1 MSRSRR
7 GLWLYPLFQIPLMLL
22 GACIIVTALIW
33 LLGLGRPPV
42 AVAIALD
49 LSSSTY
55 TTEFNA
61 PGTVMYQEVAA
72 VRSYLQQNAQQL
84 RNKNQIQVL
93 GFGGVVRSLTGDF
106 KTDSQQVDAEL
117 TQALANPDLPQLVAN
132 NTTDINLAIQKG
144 TEALS
149 TIQQKRCREL
159 LLVTDGGAN
168 VSPDIITDARN
179 RKVRINTVVVGA
191 ESTELQRAA
200 LATGGIYL
208 GGEQNN
214 LEMLF
219 ADTFFTRFNSNL
231 KWLILGLGATWIALM
246 WTLILPL
253 DRWLFQGLIGLNRS
267 LSGQLSLSNA
277 LFWSILTPLIVW
289 QLFNL
294 LDIVVRC

>member
-1 MSRSRR
+1 
-7 GLWLYPLFQIPLMLL
+7 MLL

>member
-22 GACIIVTALIW
+22 GACIVVTALIW

-55 TTEFNA
+55 STEFNA

-149 TIQQKRCREL
+149 TIPQKRCREL

-168 VSPDIITDARN
+168 VSPAVIADARN

-191 ESTELQRAA
+191 TSQELQAAA

-208 GGEQNN
+208 SGEQNN

-219 ADTFFTRFNSNL
+219 TDTFFTRFNSNL

-253 DRWLFQGLIGLNRS
+253 DRWLFQGLIGLDRS

-277 LFWSILTPLIVW
+277 LFWSVLTPLIVW

>member
-1 MSRSRR
+1 
-7 GLWLYPLFQIPLMLL
+7 MLL
-22 GACIIVTALIW
+22 GACIVVTALIW

-55 TTEFNA
+55 STEFNA
-61 PGTVMYQEVAA
+61 PGTVMDREVAA

-144 TEALS
+144 TEALG
-149 TIQQKRCREL
+149 TIGQKRCREL

-168 VSPDIITDARN
+168 VSPAIITDARN
-179 RKVRINTVVVGA
+179 RKVRINTVVIG
-191 ESTELQRAA
+191 EGSPELQAAA

-208 GGEQNN
+208 SGEQNN

-219 ADTFFTRFNSNL
+219 TDTFFTRFNSNL

-253 DRWLFQGLIGLNRS
+253 DRWLFQGLIGFNRS

-277 LFWSILTPLIVW
+277 LFWSVLTPLIVW

-294 LDIVVRC
+294 LDIVVKC

>member
-1 MSRSRR
+1 
-7 GLWLYPLFQIPLMLL
+7 MLL
-22 GACIIVTALIW
+22 GACIVVTALIW

-42 AVAIALD
+42 AVAIAID

-55 TTEFNA
+55 STEFNA

-144 TEALS
+144 TEALG
-149 TIQQKRCREL
+149 TIGQKRCREL

-168 VSPDIITDARN
+168 VSPAIITDARN
-179 RKVRINTVVVGA
+179 RKVRINTVVIG
-191 ESTELQRAA
+191 EGSPELQAAA

-208 GGEQNN
+208 SGEQNH

-219 ADTFFTRFNSNL
+219 TDTFFTRFNSNL

-267 LSGQLSLSNA
+267 LSGQISLSNA
-277 LFWSILTPLIVW
+277 LFWSVLTPLIVW

-294 LDIVVRC
+294 LDIVVKC

>member
-22 GACIIVTALIW
+22 GACIVVTALIW

-55 TTEFNA
+55 STEFNA

-144 TEALS
+144 TEALG
-149 TIQQKRCREL
+149 TIGQKRCREL

-168 VSPDIITDARN
+168 VSPAIITDARN
-179 RKVRINTVVVGA
+179 RKVRINTVVIG
-191 ESTELQRAA
+191 EGSPELQAAA

-208 GGEQNN
+208 SGEQNN

-219 ADTFFTRFNSNL
+219 TDTFFTRFNSNL

-253 DRWLFQGLIGLNRS
+253 DRWLFQGLIGFNRS

-277 LFWSILTPLIVW
+277 LFWSVLTPLIVW

-294 LDIVVRC
+294 LDIVVKC

>member
-22 GACIIVTALIW
+22 GACIIVTALVW

-55 TTEFNA
+55 STEFNA
-61 PGTVMYQEVAA
+61 PGTVMDREVAA

-84 RNKNQIQVL
+84 RNKNQIQVW

-144 TEALS
+144 TEALG
-149 TIQQKRCREL
+149 TIGQKRCREL

-168 VSPDIITDARN
+168 VSPAIITDARN
-179 RKVRINTVVVGA
+179 RKVRINTVVIG
-191 ESTELQRAA
+191 EGSPELQAAA

-208 GGEQNN
+208 SGEQNH

-219 ADTFFTRFNSNL
+219 TDTFFTRFNSNL

-267 LSGQLSLSNA
+267 LSGQISLSNA
-277 LFWSILTPLIVW
+277 LFWSVLTPLIVW

-294 LDIVVRC
+294 LDIVVKC

>member
-22 GACIIVTALIW
+22 GACIVVTALIW

-55 TTEFNA
+55 STEFNA

-144 TEALS
+144 TEALG
-149 TIQQKRCREL
+149 TIGQKRCREL

-168 VSPDIITDARN
+168 VSPAIITDARN
-179 RKVRINTVVVGA
+179 RKVRINTVVIG
-191 ESTELQRAA
+191 EGSPELQAAA

-208 GGEQNN
+208 SGEQNN

-219 ADTFFTRFNSNL
+219 TDTFFTRFNSNL

-253 DRWLFQGLIGLNRS
+253 DRWLFQGLIGFNRS

-277 LFWSILTPLIVW
+277 LFWSVLTPLIVW
-289 QLFNL
+289 QLFSL
-294 LDIVVRC
+294 LDIVVKC

>member
-1 MSRSRR
+1 
-7 GLWLYPLFQIPLMLL
+7 MLL
-22 GACIIVTALIW
+22 GACIVVTALIW

-55 TTEFNA
+55 STEFNA

-72 VRSYLQQNAQQL
+72 VRSYLQQNTQQL

-149 TIQQKRCREL
+149 TIPQKRCREL

-168 VSPDIITDARN
+168 VSPAIITDARN
-179 RKVRINTVVVGA
+179 RKVRINTVVIG
-191 ESTELQRAA
+191 EGSPELQAAA

-208 GGEQNN
+208 SGEQNN

-219 ADTFFTRFNSNL
+219 TDTFFTRFNSNL

-253 DRWLFQGLIGLNRS
+253 DRWLFQGLIGLDRS

-277 LFWSILTPLIVW
+277 LFWSVLTPLIVW

>member
-22 GACIIVTALIW
+22 GACIVVTALIW

-55 TTEFNA
+55 STEFNA

-144 TEALS
+144 TEALG
-149 TIQQKRCREL
+149 TIPQKRCREL
-159 LLVTDGGAN
+159 LLVTDGGAE
-168 VSPDIITDARN
+168 VSPAIITDARN

-191 ESTELQRAA
+191 ESPELQAAA

-208 GGEQNN
+208 SGEQNN

-219 ADTFFTRFNSNL
+219 TDTFFTRFNSNL

-253 DRWLFQGLIGLNRS
+253 DRWLFQSLIGLNRS

-277 LFWSILTPLIVW
+277 LFWSVLTPLIVW

>member
-22 GACIIVTALIW
+22 GACIVVTALIW

-55 TTEFNA
+55 STEFNA
-61 PGTVMYQEVAA
+61 PGTVVYQEVAA

-117 TQALANPDLPQLVAN
+117 TQALANPDLPQLLAN

-149 TIQQKRCREL
+149 AIPQKRCREL

-168 VSPDIITDARN
+168 VSPAIITNAVN

-191 ESTELQRAA
+191 ESLELRGAA

-208 GGEQNN
+208 SGKQNN

-219 ADTFFTRFNSNL
+219 IDTFFTRFNSNL
-231 KWLILGLGATWIALM
+231 KWLILSLGATWIALM

-253 DRWLFQGLIGLNRS
+253 DRWLFQGLIGLDRS
-267 LSGQLSLSNA
+267 LSGQLSLSHA
-277 LFWSILTPLIVW
+277 LFWSVLTPLIVW

>member
-22 GACIIVTALIW
+22 GACIVVTALIW

-55 TTEFNA
+55 STEFNA

-117 TQALANPDLPQLVAN
+117 TQALANPALPQLVAN

-149 TIQQKRCREL
+149 TIPQKRCREL

-168 VSPDIITDARN
+168 VSPAVIADARN

-191 ESTELQRAA
+191 TSQELQAAA

-208 GGEQNN
+208 SGEQNN

-219 ADTFFTRFNSNL
+219 TDTFFTRFNSNL

-253 DRWLFQGLIGLNRS
+253 DRWLFQGLIGLDRS

-277 LFWSILTPLIVW
+277 LFWSVLTPLIVW

>member
-1 MSRSRR
+1 
-7 GLWLYPLFQIPLMLL
+7 MLL
-22 GACIIVTALIW
+22 GACIVVTALIW

-55 TTEFNA
+55 STEFNA

-144 TEALS
+144 TEALG
-149 TIQQKRCREL
+149 TIGQKRCREL

-168 VSPDIITDARN
+168 VSPAIITDARN
-179 RKVRINTVVVGA
+179 RKVRINTVVIG
-191 ESTELQRAA
+191 EGSPELQAAA

-208 GGEQNN
+208 SGEQNN

-219 ADTFFTRFNSNL
+219 TDTFFTRFNSNL

-253 DRWLFQGLIGLNRS
+253 DRWLFQGLIGFNRS

-277 LFWSILTPLIVW
+277 LFWSVLTPLIVW

-294 LDIVVRC
+294 LDIVVKC

>member
-22 GACIIVTALIW
+22 GACIVVTALVW
-33 LLGLGRPPV
+33 LLGLGRPSV

-55 TTEFNA
+55 STEFNA

-84 RNKNQIQVL
+84 RNKNQIQVW

-149 TIQQKRCREL
+149 TIPQKRCREL
-159 LLVTDGGAN
+159 LLVTDGDAN
-168 VSPDIITDARN
+168 VSPAIITDARN
-179 RKVRINTVVVGA
+179 RKVRINTVVIG
-191 ESTELQRAA
+191 EGSPELRAAA

-208 GGEQNN
+208 SGQQNN

-219 ADTFFTRFNSNL
+219 TDTFFTRFNSNL
-231 KWLILGLGATWIALM
+231 KWLILGLGAIWIALM

-253 DRWLFQGLIGLNRS
+253 DRWLLQGLIGLDRS

-277 LFWSILTPLIVW
+277 LFWSVLTPLIVW

>member
-1 MSRSRR
+1 
-7 GLWLYPLFQIPLMLL
+7 MLL
-22 GACIIVTALIW
+22 GACIVVTALVW

-55 TTEFNA
+55 GTQFNA
-61 PGTVMYQEVAA
+61 PGTVMDREVAA

-117 TQALANPDLPQLVAN
+117 TQALANPDLPQQLAN

-149 TIQQKRCREL
+149 TIPQKRCREL
-159 LLVTDGGAN
+159 LLVTDGGAE
-168 VSPDIITDARN
+168 VSPAIITDARN
-179 RKVRINTVVVGA
+179 RKVRINTVVVG
-191 ESTELQRAA
+191 EGSPELQAAA

-208 GGEQNN
+208 SGEQNN
-214 LEMLF
+214 LGMLF
-219 ADTFFTRFNSNL
+219 TDTFFTRFNSNL

-277 LFWSILTPLIVW
+277 LFWSVLTPLIVW

>member
-22 GACIIVTALIW
+22 GACIVVTALVW

-55 TTEFNA
+55 GTQFNA
-61 PGTVMYQEVAA
+61 PGTVMDREVAA

-117 TQALANPDLPQLVAN
+117 TQALANPDLPQQLAN

-149 TIQQKRCREL
+149 TIPQKRCREL

-191 ESTELQRAA
+191 TSPELQAAA

-208 GGEQNN
+208 SGEQNN
-214 LEMLF
+214 LGMLF
-219 ADTFFTRFNSNL
+219 TDTFFTRFNSNL

>member
-1 MSRSRR
+1 
-7 GLWLYPLFQIPLMLL
+7 MLL
-22 GACIIVTALIW
+22 GACIVVTALIW

-55 TTEFNA
+55 STEFNA

-144 TEALS
+144 TEALG
-149 TIQQKRCREL
+149 TIGQKRCREL

-168 VSPDIITDARN
+168 VSPAIITDARN
-179 RKVRINTVVVGA
+179 RKVRINTVVIG
-191 ESTELQRAA
+191 EGSPELQAAA

-208 GGEQNN
+208 SGEQNN

-219 ADTFFTRFNSNL
+219 TDTFFTRFNSNL

-253 DRWLFQGLIGLNRS
+253 DRWLFQGLIGFNRS

-277 LFWSILTPLIVW
+277 LFWSVLTPLIVW
-289 QLFNL
+289 QLFSL
-294 LDIVVRC
+294 LDIVVKC